1 MNITVGILTFNN
13 EDTIERALS
22 SISGKFKTI
31 VADSGSTDSTEEIC
45 NTYQAEFIFNK
56 FQSFADQRN
65 FLIKKCKTEFIFF
78 LDSDEALTPDLV
90 SFLEKI
96 LINKSHQGQRF
107 SCRQNGVLRW
117 KRG

>member
-65 FLIKKCKTEFIFF
+65 FFNKKMQNRVYIF
-78 LDSDEALTPDLV
+78 L
-90 SFLEKI
+90 
-96 LINKSHQGQRF
+96 
-107 SCRQNGVLRW
+107 
-117 KRG
+117 